1 MIENATVN
9 RSLQSRIEA
18 MFIRDRIMAIAFIAM
33 VWLAVGFVYFAVN
46 AWVDDTA
53 VRLALSVSAGLIL
66 LFNSAS
72 MIAMIRHYAEDK
84 QFIYELDIRHLD
96 ESRAAKTGETVVVVA
111 DAMPEQAPAKV
122 ASK

>member
-1 MIENATVN
+1 MIGNATMN

-18 MFIRDRIMAIAFIAM
+18 TFIRDRIMAIVFIAM

-46 AWVDDTA
+46 AWVDDTG
-53 VRLALSVSAGLIL
+53 VRVALSVAAALIL

-96 ESRAAKTGETVVVVA
+96 ESRAAKTGEPVVVVA
-111 DAMPEQAPAKV
+111 DTMPEQAPAKV

>member
-1 MIENATVN
+1 MIGNATMN

-18 MFIRDRIMAIAFIAM
+18 MFIRDRIMAIAFIAV

-46 AWVDDTA
+46 AWVDDTG
-53 VRLALSVSAGLIL
+53 VRLALSVAAALIL

-96 ESRAAKTGETVVVVA
+96 ESRAAKAGEPVVVVA
-111 DAMPEQAPAKV
+111 DTMPEQEPAKV

>member
-1 MIENATVN
+1 MIGNATMN
-9 RSLQSRIEA
+9 RSLQSRIET

-46 AWVDDTA
+46 AWIDDTG
-53 VRLALSVSAGLIL
+53 VRIALSVAAALIL

-111 DAMPEQAPAKV
+111 DTMPEQAPAKV